1 MFATRETD
9 RLIIRPYS
17 LIHSSAKL
25 GNNRQQALIIL
36 MTGRPVHRIAFAFA
50 PRAHSSNKLPGSY
63 GVFGGFAQMLM
74 NERSSSEKE
83 R

>member
-50 PRAHSSNKLPGSY
+50 PAPTPPTNCRDRMVCLEDS
-63 GVFGGFAQMLM
+63 
-74 NERSSSEKE
+74 R
-83 R
+83 RC